1 VKLDELCRGKTALN
15 ELGIC
20 PPEIFEKQVNF
31 CPVDMNNIPPHLK
44 QGEFDFIWSSCAFEH
59 IGSIEH
65 GLRFVKEAMKC
76 VKPGGLAIHTTEF
89 NCSSN
94 QGTINTHNLVFFR
107 LRDIQMLI
115 KELELEGY
123 RVHPIDYYLGDN
135 DYDIKPMRE
144 PHNPPA
150 PHLKIE
156 FGGYVATS
164 LLLMIE
170 NPINHEVKNSLPVHD
185 SSQNQSGLIKIL
197 YDISVLGY
205 GHYDPRSRTGVARVI
220 ENIALGLVSS
230 PEFDLSFCGTR
241 SLFAANACLDYL
253 ETQPKL
259 NEIAFHHSSFM
270 KILYHQLM
278 EIYQLTEIPEN
289 LANNIILNTPEK
301 PLIQHIK
308 KSLSYSLNLFT
319 EAPSLL
325 EEEILQQSDI
335 FHATFFSVPPQI
347 RNFKKLKVFAT
358 IYDLIPIILSHLFKD
373 KNDADYQRMLL
384 SLQSLRPD
392 DYILCIS
399 HATREDLLNHVKLD
413 PARVFVTHL
422 AANPQMFY
430 PCYDRDQMTKVRKK
444 YGIPNAPY
452 ILGVSTLEPRK
463 NLDLVIRSFAHVVQ
477 QEKLQDINLVLVG
490 PKGWEYNKIFE
501 EVANFG
507 IAKERIIITGY
518 VADEDLA
525 PLYSGALVFIY
536 PSLYEGFGLPPL
548 EAMQCGVPVITSN
561 NSSLP
566 EVVGDAGIMLDPNDE
581 TGVCQNILKLYYS
594 QSLRQ
599 EMSAKSLQQARKFTW
614 ERCTQE
620 TIAAYKIALSS

>member
-1 VKLDELCRGKTALN
+1 
-15 ELGIC
+15 
-20 PPEIFEKQVNF
+20 
-31 CPVDMNNIPPHLK
+31 
-44 QGEFDFIWSSCAFEH
+44 
-59 IGSIEH
+59 
-65 GLRFVKEAMKC
+65 
-76 VKPGGLAIHTTEF
+76 
-89 NCSSN
+89 
-94 QGTINTHNLVFFR
+94 
-107 LRDIQMLI
+107 
-115 KELELEGY
+115 
-123 RVHPIDYYLGDN
+123 
-135 DYDIKPMRE
+135 
-144 PHNPPA
+144 
-150 PHLKIE
+150 
-156 FGGYVATS
+156 
-164 LLLMIE
+164 
-170 NPINHEVKNSLPVHD
+170 
-185 SSQNQSGLIKIL
+185 
-197 YDISVLGY
+197 
-205 GHYDPRSRTGVARVI
+205 
-220 ENIALGLVSS
+220 
-230 PEFDLSFCGTR
+230 
-241 SLFAANACLDYL
+241 
-253 ETQPKL
+253 
-259 NEIAFHHSSFM
+259 
-270 KILYHQLM
+270 
-278 EIYQLTEIPEN
+278 
-289 LANNIILNTPEK
+289 
-301 PLIQHIK
+301 
-308 KSLSYSLNLFT
+308 
-319 EAPSLL
+319 
-325 EEEILQQSDI
+325 
-335 FHATFFSVPPQI
+335 
-347 RNFKKLKVFAT
+347 VFAT
-358 IYDLIPIILSHLFKD
+358 IYDLIPIILSHLFKE

-399 HATREDLLNHVKLD
+399 HATRDDLLNHVKLD

-430 PCYDRDQMTKVRKK
+430 PCYDQAQMTNVRKK

-525 PLYSGALVFIY
+525 PLYSGALVFVY

-566 EVVGDAGIMLDPNDE
+566 EVVGDAGIMLDPKDE